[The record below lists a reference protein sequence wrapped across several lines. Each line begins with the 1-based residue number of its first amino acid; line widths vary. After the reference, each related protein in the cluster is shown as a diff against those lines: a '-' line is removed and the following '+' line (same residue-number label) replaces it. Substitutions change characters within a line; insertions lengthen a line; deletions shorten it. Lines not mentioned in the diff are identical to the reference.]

1 MAHANKRRGDGQTN
15 PIFAMIDHFHAFCDY
30 ILNFYYVDRL
40 SPTANFKQ
48 ASIAWKSI
56 FPFTDSLLK
65 KLESQKEYELYGLCI
80 RLNSLIRFY
89 MYSRMESSTRPVL
102 LQQMNNTNGEKM
114 TDRACVELSENLLH
128 EYEKAERAYKES
140 ERYMGFSTLVTQY
153 PTTFRN
159 VCTEGNLLAGIT
171 LGGEAGVSVT
181 PMFPFSPYS
190 PLHHAAIV
198 AKCILAEYVTKNNL
212 KYTPISKFD
221 EFM

>member
-1 MAHANKRRGDGQTN
+1 
-15 PIFAMIDHFHAFCDY
+15 MIDHFHAFCDY

-40 SPTANFKQ
+40 NINANFKQ

-65 KLESQKEYELYGLCI
+65 KLEARKELELHGLCV

-89 MYSRMESSTRPVL
+89 IYSRMETSTRPML
-102 LQQMNNTNGEKM
+102 LQQMNNTKEDKM

-128 EYEKAERAYKES
+128 EYEKAERAYKDS
-140 ERYMGFSTLVTQY
+140 ERHMSYSTLVTKF
-153 PTTFRN
+153 PETFRN
-159 VCTEGNLLAGIT
+159 VCTQGNLLAGIT
-171 LGGEAGVSVT
+171 LGGEAGVTVN
-181 PMFPFSPYS
+181 PMYPFAPYS

-198 AKCILAEYVTKNNL
+198 AKCILAEYVAKNHL
-212 KYTPISKFD
+212 KYTPISNPE